1 MWTRFSLLTWLCYLV
16 PAASYLIACEPWVP
30 EARPVKPERVLEGAA
45 RVEMLLDPNGR
56 YALVKRFDEDGAGS
70 LHIVDWKQR
79 KVCPLPEGVERY
91 ERAMLGPKSE
101 RGQRP
106 FFWLP
111 VMTRD
116 EEGTQQLQFVDERC
130 NLQESYGTY
139 SGSAGRPTLE
149 EDGRELLLFSD
160 GLGNLSRADPWR
172 GETLL
177 LASKVRSVAPTLQVP
192 DSEQSLWLIEDGK
205 LRQRLLDGTL
215 VVSMGEDVTDFSQA
229 VHDGLRVAYV
239 DGGNLFEA
247 VSPDFEPVMIA
258 DDACEPEYRSG
269 YLDLFQPCEARQ
281 LVRILLFNGNIETFP
296 EGVYLS
302 FDDSGY
308 TFEYARDE
316 DDVLHLYAEPPGRAR
331 EEVTPPI
338 LGRPLVVDSTHL
350 AGVIDEKDEDGKQ
363 SRTFVIWTA
372 EAVGDPVQRVFF
384 NVGEVFPFIDIRT
397 SSYLWLMHHDV
408 TDGFG
413 MLSIFSERTLRL
425 NLIAENIPLRDPGV
439 GGAARGYSIEL
450 LPAFPEPLLMY
461 ITDAHPL
468 ERDPKAFRGLLRAR
482 LLSGDLGADIDED
495 VSSYAVV
502 TTPLP
507 GILYG
512 VEEGEHPGLWFA
524 AL

>member
-1 MWTRFSLLTWLCYLV
+1 MRTRFSFLTWLCYLV
-16 PAASYLIACEPWVP
+16 PAASYLIACGPWVP

-56 YALVKRFDEDGAGS
+56 YALVTRFDENGEGS
-70 LHIVDWKQR
+70 LNIVDWKHR
-79 KVCPLPEGVERY
+79 KVCPLPDGVERF
-91 ERAMLGPKSE
+91 ERALLGPKNQ

-130 NLQESYGTY
+130 NVQESYGTY
-139 SGSAGRPTLE
+139 SGSAGRPTLD

-160 GLGNLSRADPWR
+160 GLGNLSRADPWL
-172 GETLL
+172 GDSLL
-177 LASKVRSVAPTLQVP
+177 LASKVRSVATALQVA
-192 DSEQSLWLIEDGK
+192 DAEQALWLIEDGK
-205 LRQRLLDGTL
+205 LTQRLLDGTL
-215 VVSMGEDVTDFSQA
+215 VLSLGEDVTDFSQA
-229 VHDGLRVAYV
+229 IHNGLRVAYV

-247 VSPDFEPVMIA
+247 VGPGFKTEMIA

-269 YLDLFQPCEARQ
+269 FLDLFQPCEDRQ
-281 LVRILLFNGNIETFP
+281 LVRILLFNSKVEEFP

-316 DDVLHLYAEPPGRAR
+316 DDVLHLFAEPPGGSR

-338 LGRPLVVDSTHL
+338 VGRPLVVDSRHL
-350 AGVIDEKDEDGKQ
+350 AGLIDEKDEDDKPT
-363 SRTFVIWTA
+363 RTFVIWTA
-372 EAVGDPVQRVFF
+372 ESVVDPMQRVFF
-384 NVGEVFPFIDIRT
+384 HVGEVFPFIDIRT

-425 NLIAENIPLRDPGV
+425 NLIAEQIPLRDPGV
-439 GGAARGYSIEL
+439 GSSVRGYSIEL

-461 ITDAHPL
+461 ITNATPL
-468 ERDPKAFRGLLRAR
+468 EHDPKAFRGLLRAR
-482 LLSGDLGADIDED
+482 LLSGDLGADIDDD
-495 VSSYAVV
+495 VSSYAMVA
-502 TTPLP
+502 TPLP